1 MAKKDFNVDAWRE
14 AKKDQ
19 SAQLKEDLA
28 EKILALRSTEE
39 WQKYLDVK
47 SHFASY
53 SFNNLML
60 IYMQKPDALHVGG
73 YGFWKKEKNP
83 VKKGEKAI
91 YIVAPIIKKLDSDG
105 IESVDGEKKAVGFHY
120 VPVFDVSQTE
130 TGRDWYDEINQC
142 RELTFEAEDTFV
154 NMQKV
159 VAHFGLNLKET
170 IEELP
175 PGAKGMFV
183 PEENAIYLLS
193 SMSSGMKVKT
203 LSHELAHYLT
213 HGKSLYEDN
222 RELHELA
229 AESTA
234 YVFCQR
240 LGIDTAEYSIA
251 YLGGWSKDIKD
262 EDLKEVIHA
271 LSNAV
276 SNAAEK
282 IYETYNEVVRPEMVQ
297 EINSP
302 NYELGY
308 NR

>member
-1 MAKKDFNVDAWRE
+1 MAKKDFDVEAWRE
-14 AKKDQ
+14 TKKDQ
-19 SAQLKEDLA
+19 SAQLEKDLT
-28 EKILALRSTEE
+28 EKILTLRSTEE
-39 WQKYLDVK
+39 WQKYLDTT
-47 SHFASY
+47 SHLESY
-53 SFNNLML
+53 SFHNMML

-130 TGRDWYDEINQC
+130 AGRSWYDELNQC
-142 RELTFEAEDTFV
+142 KELTFEAEDAFI

-159 VAHFGLNLKET
+159 VTHFGINLEET
-170 IEELP
+170 ESLP
-175 PGAKGMFV
+175 PGVKGAFM
-183 PEENAIYLLS
+183 PEKNTIYLLS

-203 LSHELAHYLT
+203 LSHELAHSLT
-213 HGKSLYEDN
+213 LAKNSYTEN

-234 YVFCQR
+234 YVVCQR

-251 YLGGWSKDIKD
+251 YLGGWSRDIKD
-262 EDLKEVIHA
+262 EDLKEVIKV
-271 LSNAV
+271 LSDAV
-276 SNAAEK
+276 SNAANK
-282 IYETYNEVVRPEMVQ
+282 IYDTYQTFANPELTP
-297 EINSP
+297 EIIPPTPSLEQS
-302 NYELGY
+302 Y
-308 NR
+308 